1 MKNNTGY
8 KKTAFDKFMLVFVIA
23 AVVFAIGF
31 YIYQIKYNNGS
42 YHFTLAT
49 TVFEEKDTEQIQ
61 LYKEKVKRYIVKIQ
75 DGDLDF
81 AGILVKCTAEQ
92 YSKLVPGEDYY
103 FKVED
108 KEFLENGKTY
118 GGILKEIYK
127 EDPMKR

>member
-31 YIYQIKYNNGS
+31 YIYQIKYNSGR
-42 YHFTLAT
+42 YYFTLAT

-61 LYKEKVKRYIVKIQ
+61 LYKEKGKRYIVKIQ
-75 DGDLDF
+75 DGDLDL

-127 EDPMKR
+127 EDPINR